1 MKRGER
7 IKRRREEL
15 GLTQEELAK
24 RLGYK
29 GKSAISRIESAG
41 DGISFKIAEK
51 LAPALETTPEALF
64 GISIDKKNV
73 IFDSTRDI
81 YAMRIAEKAAQLS
94 TEQQH
99 QVMDFIN
106 YLKGKNK

>member
-1 MKRGER
+1 MTPGER
-7 IKRRREEL
+7 IRIRREEL
-15 GLTQEELAK
+15 GLTQDELAK
-24 RLGYK
+24 RIGY
-29 GKSAISRIESAG
+29 SNRS
-41 DGISFKIAEK
+41 GICRLEKAETITIKMAEK
-51 LAPALETTPEALF
+51 VAKALDMPTTELLHFEQPKL
-64 GISIDKKNV
+64 KV
-73 IFDSTRDI
+73 VFDSTRDI